1 MNLTLQ
7 NIHKSFKNNA
17 ILKGVSLTTQSGDVI
32 ALLGSSGSGKSTLLR
47 CINLLTT
54 PDEGCIQWGDQ
65 TLTFRE
71 GRLPLNPKDLAAWR
85 CHIGMVFQ
93 QFNLWSHLTLL
104 QNLIEAPMHVLRQS
118 REHAIEKAMVL
129 LDKVGL
135 RDRANHYPDQLS
147 GGQQQRGAIARAL
160 MMEPELMLFD
170 EPTSALDPESVRDV
184 LAVIKQLA
192 ADGMTMLIATHE
204 MSFAKRVASRVV
216 FLHQGVILEEGS
228 ADTIFNAPKTDRL
241 RQFLEAQN
249 EG

>member
-1 MNLTLQ
+1 MNLTLN
-7 NIHKSFKNNA
+7 NIHKSFKNNQ
-17 ILKGVSLTTQSGDVI
+17 ILKGVSLTTQTGEVI

-54 PDEGCIQWGDQ
+54 PDEGSIQWGDQ
-65 TLTFRE
+65 TLTFHQ
-71 GRLPLNPKDLAAWR
+71 GRLPLDPKALAAWR

-104 QNLIEAPMHVLRQS
+104 QNLIEAPMHVLRQT
-118 REHAIEKAMVL
+118 RAHAIEKAMVL

-135 RDRANHYPDQLS
+135 KDRANHYPDQLS

-160 MMEPELMLFD
+160 MMEPQLMLFD

-204 MSFAKRVASRVV
+204 MSFARRVASRVV

-228 ADTIFNAPKTDRL
+228 TESIFNTPKTDRL